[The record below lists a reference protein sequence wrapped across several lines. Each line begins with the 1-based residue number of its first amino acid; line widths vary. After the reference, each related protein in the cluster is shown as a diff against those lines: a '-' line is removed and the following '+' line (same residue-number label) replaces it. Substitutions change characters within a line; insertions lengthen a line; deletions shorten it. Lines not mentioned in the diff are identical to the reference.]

1 MKLEKLAL
9 EDSSQELAGFT
20 HGVLFALHGLGAYYN
35 LRRGNKTYALVHT
48 AVAVYDLLSIYRHSK
63 NVYDNNV
70 VDRLREAGL

>member
-9 EDSSQELAGFT
+9 ENSSQELAGFT

-35 LRRGNKTYALVHT
+35 LRRGNKTYALIHS
-48 AVAVYDLLSIYRHSK
+48 AVAVYDLVSIYRHTK
-63 NVYDNNV
+63 NINDEKI